1 MRGRRGLPHRQGPV
15 PDRQILEIGCHCS
28 HEQFAPSRLLDLAR
42 RADAAGFAIGHSS
55 DHLHPWSEAQGQS
68 GFAWSWLGA
77 ALATTRLKFGVVNA
91 PGQRYHPAIVAQ
103 AAATLAEMF
112 PDRFWIA
119 VGTGQRVNE
128 SVTGGHWPPKGERNA
143 RLRECVDII
152 RALWAGE
159 TVTHRGLV
167 TVENARVWSRPARPP
182 LLVGAAVTAATA
194 RWVAGWA
201 DALITVSRPHGEL
214 REVVDAWREGGGADK
229 PMFLKAQIS
238 YAATDAEARAGAHE
252 QWRNNVFPS
261 DVLTE
266 LRTVAEFDGAGA
278 FVRPDQLDVG
288 VRISA
293 DTARH
298 AEWVA
303 ADAALG
309 FSRIVLH
316 NVNREQERFVDDF
329 GARVLPQLADAPVGA
344 RT

>member
-1 MRGRRGLPHRQGPV
+1 LPDHPT
-15 PDRQILEIGCHCS
+15 LEIGCHCS

-42 RADAAGFAIGHSS
+42 RADAAGFRHALSS
-55 DHLHPWSEAQGQS
+55 DHLHPWSAQQGES
-68 GFAWSWLGA
+68 GFAWSFLGA
-77 ALATTRLKFGVVNA
+77 ALAATRLTFGVVNA

-119 VGTGQRVNE
+119 VGSGQRVNE
-128 SVTGGHWPPKGERNA
+128 TVTGERWPAKAERNQ
-143 RLRECVDII
+143 RLRECADVM

-167 TVENARVWSRPARPP
+167 TVEEARVWSRPARPP
-182 LLVGAAVTAATA
+182 LLVAAAITAETA
-194 RWVAGWA
+194 RWAAGWA
-201 DALITVSRPHGEL
+201 DALITVSRPHAEL
-214 REVVDAWREGGGADK
+214 RPVVDAWRDGGGDGK

-238 YAATDAEARAGAHE
+238 YAASDDLARAGAHE
-252 QWRNNVFPS
+252 QWRNNVFAS
-261 DVLTE
+261 RVLTE
-266 LRTVAEFDGAGA
+266 LRTVAQFDDVGR
-278 FVRPDQLDVG
+278 FVQPDQLDDG

-293 DTARH
+293 DPARH
-298 AEWVA
+298 AEWIA

-329 GARVLPQLADAPVGA
+329 GARVLPQLADVRVGGGA
-344 RT
+344 